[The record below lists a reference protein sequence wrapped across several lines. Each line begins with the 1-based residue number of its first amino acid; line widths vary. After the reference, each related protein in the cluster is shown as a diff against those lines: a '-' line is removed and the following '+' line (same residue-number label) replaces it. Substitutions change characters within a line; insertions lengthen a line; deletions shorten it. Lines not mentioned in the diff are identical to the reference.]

1 MQLEKLIERINIP
14 EEKVQQLAEHTNCN
28 FEQKNFE
35 QKEIVIYT
43 DGSCLTNPGRGG
55 WAAIFED
62 KEISGGEE
70 YTTNNRMEL
79 IAVIHALKATKPK
92 SKIKLFTDSQYVKNG
107 ITSWIKNWKKQG
119 WKTSSKK
126 PVLNKDLWFELD
138 ELNSQRDVTFEW
150 VKGHAGNELNERCD
164 QLAKARAMSED
175 QSIIKVARKE

>member
-1 MQLEKLIERINIP
+1 MQLEKLIERINIL
-14 EEKVQQLAEHTNCN
+14 EEKVRKLAEHTNC
-28 FEQKNFE
+28 NFE

-70 YTTNNRMEL
+70 YTINNRMEL

-107 ITSWIKNWKKQG
+107 ITSWIKNWKKS

-126 PVLNKDLWFELD
+126 PVLNKDLWVELD
-138 ELNSQRDVTFEW
+138 ELNFQRDVTFEW
-150 VKGHAGNELNERCD
+150 VKGHAGNELNERCN
-164 QLAKARAMSED
+164 QLAKARAMLED